1 MHIGFLG
8 GCAAVAA
15 AHPFRDGV
23 NDRTEPPEGVRTAF
37 PVGGTAGFAPASQ
50 SSGLMGGGMVD
61 TRDRVNSSFAGCGG
75 LTLES
80 ATAAHGE

>member
-1 MHIGFLG
+1 M
-8 GCAAVAA
+8 
-15 AHPFRDGV
+15 
-23 NDRTEPPEGVRTAF
+23 TASSRLKASARRSRS
-37 PVGGTAGFAPASQ
+37 GGTAGFAPASQ